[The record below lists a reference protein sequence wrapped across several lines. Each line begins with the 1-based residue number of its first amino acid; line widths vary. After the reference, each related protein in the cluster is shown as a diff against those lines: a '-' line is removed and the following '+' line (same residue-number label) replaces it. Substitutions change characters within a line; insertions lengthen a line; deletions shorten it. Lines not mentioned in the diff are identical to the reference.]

1 MAAGY
6 GGGFMKFPTEMTMAE
21 TKSILDPETIQNPYP
36 LYEELRRDRPI
47 TYMPEL
53 KGYFVS
59 NYALAKKVLAD
70 KRFGKTPTVKDGT
83 KFVPANAIARE
94 ILLRDEEIGLPIHCF
109 SESDGARF
117 SAFRK
122 MAEPFFARVGAA
134 AMEPEIQFHIDA
146 LLDEQVKLD
155 TCDLPSQYSAPFT
168 TAVIC
173 KLVGVPNSMLN
184 EMKAYADA
192 SLSYRARVLSESD
205 AVSVAETLVSMHNV
219 VRELLAERR
228 ANPKDDLLS
237 VLTQATVEGQPLTLK
252 EQVYIVEEVVLGG
265 SETTA
270 NAINAGLIHLGW
282 HPELQ
287 DTLRKNPDQ
296 ITAFMEEVLR
306 LLTPIQSGHRHARED
321 LEIGGVTIKNGEKVY
336 VGTASANRDEAQFKC
351 PMQFDHLRDDSKFH
365 IAFGGGPH
373 HCLGSQI
380 SRIEQRLSYEGWL
393 KRFSS
398 FELMIPYEDI
408 RFGDVWVTR
417 TPLEV
422 PLRLK
427 KA

>member
-1 MAAGY
+1 
-6 GGGFMKFPTEMTMAE
+6 
-21 TKSILDPETIQNPYP
+21 
-36 LYEELRRDRPI
+36 
-47 TYMPEL
+47 
-53 KGYFVS
+53 
-59 NYALAKKVLAD
+59 
-70 KRFGKTPTVKDGT
+70 
-83 KFVPANAIARE
+83 
-94 ILLRDEEIGLPIHCF
+94 
-109 SESDGARF
+109 
-117 SAFRK
+117 

-146 LLDEQVKLD
+146 LLDEISETGYLRPAVE
-155 TCDLPSQYSAPFT
+155 YSAPFT

-173 KLVGVPNSMLN
+173 EVGRRAELHAERN
-184 EMKAYADA
+184 ER
-192 SLSYRARVLSESD
+192 LCGRLPVLSRPGPVRERRGLRR
-205 AVSVAETLVSMHNV
+205 ETLVSMHTV

-351 PMQFDHLRDDSKFH
+351 PMQFDHQRDDSKFH